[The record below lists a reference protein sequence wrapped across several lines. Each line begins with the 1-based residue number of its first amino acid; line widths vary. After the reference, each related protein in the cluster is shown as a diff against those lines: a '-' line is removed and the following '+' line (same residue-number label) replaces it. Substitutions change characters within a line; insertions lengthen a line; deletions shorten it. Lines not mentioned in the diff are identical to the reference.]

1 MRDRLARPW
10 SLGLGSLLLFL
21 LGSPAGA
28 VPQ

>member
-1 MRDRLARPW
+1 MSILKLAPAA
-10 SLGLGSLLLFL
+10 LGAAALFL